1 MVGRCTAVRVASG
14 TRQEP
19 SVPRCRCDAP
29 LFSQYGQPELGR
41 LVVSYFPPQQRTSLQ
56 YRFSGQQSGKEQ
68 TERTGPPLT
77 APRVGLGLRCISARC
92 LSPLHARYSVP
103 SRAKVSLERQPLLS
117 CALRS
122 VQYFSLA
129 FPTPLP
135 SRHTVFCSCILVRSL
150 PVPPFSR
157 SYPADKPELQT
168 GHLITLIFQ
177 PTPVDHC
184 PQSFHSPHGVHFF
197 FS

>member
-1 MVGRCTAVRVASG
+1 MVGRCTAVRVSHD
-14 TRQEP
+14 TRQGP

-29 LFSQYGQPELGR
+29 LFSRYGQPELCR
-41 LVVSYFPPQQRTSLQ
+41 PVVSYFPPQQRTSLQ
-56 YRFSGQQSGKEQ
+56 YRFSGCHSGRKQ
-68 TERTGPPLT
+68 TERTGPLLT
-77 APRVGLGLRCISARC
+77 APRVGLRLRRISARC
-92 LSPLHARYSVP
+92 ISPLHARYSVP
-103 SRAKVSLERQPLLS
+103 SRAKVSLEKQPLLS

-135 SRHTVFCSCILVRSL
+135 SRHTVSCRCLLACSL
-150 PVPPFSR
+150 PMPPFSR

-168 GHLITLIFQ
+168 VHLITLISQ
-177 PTPVDHC
+177 PTPVDHS
-184 PQSFHSPHGVHFF
+184 PQSFHSPHAVHFF